1 MYVACTRSPS
11 LLAGLGDPTVTVDPG
26 LLLAGGAILMLAM
39 FLMGNKAGP
48 ALRQRKRARLEK
60 KRSQLSQQLSALGD

>member
-26 LLLAGGAILMLAM
+26 LLLGGGAILMLAM
-39 FLMGNKAGP
+39 FLFGAKKAP
-48 ALRQRKRARLEK
+48 VLRRRKKARLERQ
-60 KRSQLSQQLSALGD
+60 RSRVSQQLAELGD